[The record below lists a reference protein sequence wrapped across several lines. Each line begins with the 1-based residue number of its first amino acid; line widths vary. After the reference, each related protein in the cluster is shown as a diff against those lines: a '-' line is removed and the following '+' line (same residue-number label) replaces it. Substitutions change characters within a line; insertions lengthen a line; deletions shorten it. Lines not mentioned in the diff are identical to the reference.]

1 MSLKITL
8 KSNERLIV
16 GGAVVKN
23 GGKGTVLYIENT
35 IPILREKDIL
45 TRKAANTPA
54 KRIYLAIQ
62 LMYTSHNPSPHHELY
77 FSLLRDIL
85 RAAPSTLPIIE
96 SINNHILTGD
106 MYKALK
112 CAKKLISYEE
122 ELIKHAQRSTSV
134 PVNSQTDRKSA

>member
-45 TRKAANTPA
+45 GEKDANTPC
-54 KRIYLAIQ
+54 KRVYFTIQ
-62 LMYTSHNPSPHHELY
+62 LMYIDEENVPQYRSAYSDLAG
-77 FSLLRDIL
+77 DIL
-85 RAAPSTLPIIE
+85 LAAPSTASFIE
-96 SINNHILTGD
+96 QISERVLAEN
-106 MYKALK
+106 YYQALK
-112 CAKKLISYEE
+112 TARNLIDYEE
-122 ELIKHAQRSTSV
+122 ELLKNA
-134 PVNSQTDRKSA
+134 N